1 MEGLVEDLTRGQR
14 HRGQGGARLDRRRAR
29 LLPGGDD
36 GGGLRQGAPVLPLG
50 WPRRRAPTA
59 PTGDAIVAVTI
70 VVAIM
75 CVSYFEL
82 EDDYL
87 LHVVSAI
94 ALLSVLALKIA
105 VVRWGLGLSRLLPV
119 LGVSVWALFALTWA
133 TSAGDFLGD
142 ALMRVR

>member
-1 MEGLVEDLTRGQR
+1 MEGLVEDLTRGNVTEVKVVLASIVAALAFYQVAMMAVGYGKVR
-14 HRGQGGARLDRRRAR
+14 LSFLSAASASTAHRAA
-29 LLPGGDD
+29 
-36 GGGLRQGAPVLPLG
+36 
-50 WPRRRAPTA
+50 
-59 PTGDAIVAVTI
+59 GDAIVAVTI

-82 EDDYL
+82 EDDYM

-94 ALLSVLALKIA
+94 ALLSVLALKVA
-105 VVRWGLGLSRLLPV
+105 VVRWGLGMSRFLPV

-142 ALMRVR
+142 G